1 MHRTS
6 PTLVVFAVVL
16 IAAPASAQTM
26 PTAQQEMQSAQFLVG
41 KWSCTHTVGDFS
53 GTYTTTYASVLGSAW
68 LEQTYDFPVTRED
81 AAVHADY
88 FLGYDV
94 RLRGP
99 QQRPVLRHAR
109 HACGQRLV
117 VELRPPRTVRQGGV
131 DQEVGRRVHG
141 GWAELPGKWE
151 AGYRA
156 PQLSEGG
163 LRSSALSLPPEALE
177 AVRQLRTAVTLV
189 REPRDEQ
196 RERLGVPGDP

>member
-88 FLGYDV
+88 FLGYDIRVDRWV
-94 RLRGP
+94 RFGAHSNAQYYGMLGTRADN
-99 QQRPVLRHAR
+99 VWSWSY
-109 HACGQRLV
+109 V
-117 VELRPPRTVRQGGV
+117 
-131 DQEVGRRVHG
+131 
-141 GWAELPGKWE
+141 LPGLS
-151 AGYRA
+151 GRA
-156 PQLSEGG
+156 VWTKKSDAEYTVDGPSYPANGK
-163 LRSSALSLPPEALE
+163 R
-177 AVRQLRTAVTLV
+177 VTEHHSCRKV
-189 REPRDEQ
+189 A
-196 RERLGVPGDP
+196 

>member
-16 IAAPASAQTM
+16 IAAPASAQTI

-94 RLRGP
+94 RVDRW
-99 QQRPVLRHAR
+99 
-109 HACGQRLV
+109 
-117 VELRPPRTVRQGGV
+117 VRFGAHSNAQYYGMLGTRADNV
-131 DQEVGRRVHG
+131 WSWSYV
-141 GWAELPGKWE
+141 LPGLS
-151 AGYRA
+151 GRA
-156 PQLSEGG
+156 
-163 LRSSALSLPPEALE
+163 LPPEALE